1 MSLNDAQAFAF
12 SLATTLMAAI
22 VIFQAGDGT
31 LSVTPAVRKES
42 RFPLPPKPIFGYS
55 SSAPWWWWRRDRQT
69 YLTEATTMI
78 ILAILASLAAIGA
91 LCWLLFTL
99 AVFALPAFV
108 GVTVGAWAHGTGAGV
123 PGAILIGFAATL
135 AVGQVVMMF
144 GRPVWLKLIV
154 AIAFVAP
161 AALAGFHATH
171 GIVKHL
177 MPSEV
182 WQISFSVVSAIAV
195 GITALM
201 RVAGMAT
208 APASSG
214 QGLAQA

>member
-1 MSLNDAQAFAF
+1 
-12 SLATTLMAAI
+12 
-22 VIFQAGDGT
+22 
-31 LSVTPAVRKES
+31 
-42 RFPLPPKPIFGYS
+42 
-55 SSAPWWWWRRDRQT
+55 
-69 YLTEATTMI
+69 MI

-123 PGAILIGFAATL
+123 PGAILIGLVPAAVTL
-135 AVGQVVMMF
+135 AVGQLVMMF

-177 MPSEV
+177 MPSEA
-182 WQISFSVVSAIAV
+182 WQISFSVLGAIAV